1 MPQYSYEI
9 NPRPESLGGGWK
21 LRLLDDGEEV
31 GGGVFEPGDNGYCD
45 ALGTAHLWLDSR
57 ES

>member
-9 NPRPESLGGGWK
+9 NPRPENLGGGWK
-21 LRLLDDGEEV
+21 LQLFEDGEEV
-31 GGGVFEPGDNGYCD
+31 GGGVFKPGDNGYCD

-57 ES
+57 E